1 MAEKLKTGRSDVV
14 RYAIRIVLTRLNAL
28 HDPQARG
35 TELLPA
41 IIEYCTE
48 LNRHFDLD
56 ADRLDA
62 ILNGEPD
69 EQSDRAIARQ
79 DIELLALCGMPVEM
93 IQARFQEITGIE
105 PGHEEVYRFM
115 KTYLMDKYL
124 RKL

>member
-28 HDPQARG
+28 HDPQAWG
-35 TELLPA
+35 AELLPA
-41 IIEYCTE
+41 MIDYCIE

-62 ILNGEPD
+62 ILNGNAD
-69 EQSDRAIARQ
+69 GKSDRIIARQ

-93 IQARFQEITGIE
+93 IQARFQEVTGIE
-105 PGHEEVYRFM
+105 LRHEEVYHFM
-115 KTYLMDKYL
+115 KAYLIDKYIT
-124 RKL
+124 K